1 MSSGSVYAPEM
12 KWALSFPVIAALCV
26 AAAACGLPKDS
37 RGTLDQIRAAREIRV
52 GLVLASP
59 GAPVHPQAAALLR
72 RLSAATGAGPR
83 VFSGDGEP
91 LLARL
96 EEGELDL
103 VLGRFTASTPWSR
116 LVTLSPPLAKAKQG
130 ETEIILAAAMENGE
144 NEWIALVERE
154 ARALPGV
161 EQ

>member
-1 MSSGSVYAPEM
+1 M
-12 KWALSFPVIAALCV
+12 KGRTLFALL
-26 AAAACGLPKDS
+26 AACLAAMSCDLPRDS
-37 RGTLDQIRAAREIRV
+37 DGTLDHVRASREIRV
-52 GLVLASP
+52 GLILA
-59 GAPVHPQAAALLR
+59 APAATLDPRAAALVQ
-72 RLSAATGAGPR
+72 RLAAATGATPR
-83 VFSGDGEP
+83 VVPGDAEP

-103 VLGRFTASTPWSR
+103 VVGRFTASSPWST

-130 ETEIILAAAMENGE
+130 RTEIVLAAAMQNGE
-144 NEWIALVERE
+144 NEWISLVERE